1 MTCNGQSDR
10 RKEINRIAAKRSRER
25 KAGAIAALNVK
36 LNTATEQ
43 VNKLTNEKAMLLAE
57 IKELESF
64 IAYHD
69 RHPLCMVHSVTDG
82 AQSSVKLY

>member
-1 MTCNGQSDR
+1 
-10 RKEINRIAAKRSRER
+10 
-25 KAGAIAALNVK
+25 
-36 LNTATEQ
+36 
-43 VNKLTNEKAMLLAE
+43 MLLAE